1 MLQASKSYCLTGGLN
16 GTVHIPGDKS
26 ISHRSLMFAT
36 LAKGESHI
44 TGLLEGEDVMCTLNI
59 CRALGADIKKQAN
72 GSYLVISVGVGC
84 LKTPDHDLYCGN
96 SGTTM
101 RLMAG
106 ILAGQGIAA
115 RLTGDVS
122 LSKRPMKRILD
133 PLAMM
138 GADVTSEDQD
148 KPPLTIKTTRLNNI
162 SYDMPMASA
171 QVKSCILLA
180 GLGVKDTTKIIETS
194 LSRDHTEN
202 MLKSA
207 GADIKTYQEGGRF
220 ITELIGSSGPLST
233 QNITVPSDPSS
244 AAFFIV
250 AGLIV
255 PGSEIFLPSVMMNPT
270 RIGLITTLIE
280 MGGYIVLSNH
290 RTNGGEP
297 IADITVRS
305 SKLTGVD
312 VPASRAVSMIDEY
325 PILAVA
331 ATQASDTTRMNGL
344 AELRIKETD
353 RIAAMVDGLNQ
364 CGVSVDSGDDWMSV
378 TGGEVMSNA
387 SPIKTHH
394 DHRIA
399 MSFLTL
405 GLLVEGGVSIDD
417 GTMIKTSFPN
427 FLDLMTDIGANI
439 TDKNEQKNEQ

>member
-1 MLQASKSYCLTGGLN
+1 MLQTSKSYCLTDALN

-36 LAKGESHI
+36 LAKGQSRI
-44 TGLLEGEDVMCTLNI
+44 VGLLEGDDVMGTLEI
-59 CRALGADIKKQAN
+59 CRALGANITKQAD
-72 GSYLVISVGVGC
+72 GSYLVISDGAGY

-106 ILAGQGIAA
+106 LLAGQKIDAC
-115 RLTGDVS
+115 LTGDVS

-133 PLAMM
+133 PLMLM
-138 GADVTSEDQD
+138 GAQVTSHNDG
-148 KPPLTIKTTRLNNI
+148 KPPLNIKASSLKAIN
-162 SYDMPMASA
+162 YEMPMASA

-180 GLGVKDTTKIIETS
+180 GLGVHGTTKVIERS

-202 MLKSA
+202 MLNGA
-207 GADIKTYQEGGRF
+207 GANIKTDQADDCF
-220 ITELIGSSGPLST
+220 ITTLVGSSEPLNA
-233 QNITVPSDPSS
+233 QDIIVPADPSS

-255 PGSEIFLPSVMMNPT
+255 PKSDLFLPSVMMNPT

-280 MGGYIVLSNH
+280 MGGDIVLSNH

-297 IADITVRS
+297 IADIAVRS
-305 SKLTGVD
+305 SHLTGVD

-331 ATQASDTTRMNGL
+331 ATQASGVTRMNGL
-344 AELRIKETD
+344 AELRVKETD
-353 RIAAMVDGLNQ
+353 RIAAMVDGLTQ
-364 CGVSVDSGDDWMSV
+364 CGVTVDSGPDWMSV
-378 TGGEVMSNA
+378 TGGDVTPNGN
-387 SPIKTHH
+387 PIKTHH

-405 GLLVEGGVSIDD
+405 GLVVDGGIHIDD

-439 TDKNEQKNEQ
+439 ADKNQNKGAS